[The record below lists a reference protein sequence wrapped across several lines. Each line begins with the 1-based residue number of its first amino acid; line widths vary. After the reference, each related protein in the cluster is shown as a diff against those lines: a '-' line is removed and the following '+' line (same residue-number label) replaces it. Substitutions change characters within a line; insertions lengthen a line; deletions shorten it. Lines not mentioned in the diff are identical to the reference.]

1 MAIIKGRL
9 FMFNFCP
16 LTSVSHLV
24 SPSVCYKDTD
34 VIHEFPCVTCENVM
48 HGKLQKGDYGSGL
61 MDRQH

>member
-1 MAIIKGRL
+1 
-9 FMFNFCP
+9 MFNFCP

-34 VIHEFPCVTCENVM
+34 VIHEFLCVTCENVM
-48 HGKLQKGDYGSGL
+48 HGKLQKGDYGGGL